1 MFHKVKAV
9 KPLKEYMLDVQFVN
23 GEKKHYDVSAL
34 FEKWEA
40 FKTLEKVGGL
50 FEQVKVD
57 SGGYGISWN
66 DDLDVSCDE
75 LYYNGTVWLS

>member
-9 KPLKEYMLDVQFVN
+9 KPIDKYMLAVQFVN
-23 GEKKHYDVSAL
+23 GEKKHYDISTL
-34 FEKWEA
+34 FEKWES
-40 FKTLEKVGGL
+40 FKTLEKVSGL

-57 SGGYGISWN
+57 AGGYGISWN

-75 LYYNGTVWLS
+75 LYYKGTL